1 MESSALACKMPPRP
15 PPRVPT
21 SDRIALPGTPMTAKP
36 RLSFWQI
43 WNMSFGFLGI
53 QFGFALQGGF
63 MSRIFQTLGAEK
75 DALPLLWIAAPLTGL
90 LVQPVIGYFSDRTW
104 HPRLGRRRPYFLA
117 GAILSSIALVF
128 MPHSPTLWIAAGLL
142 WVLDASINISM
153 EPFRALVADKLP
165 ESQRSYGF
173 VLQTLIIGIGTWVA
187 SNLPWFITQLGV
199 SNEAGPGVV
208 PPSVKIAF
216 AIGAFVFMASILV
229 TILTTREYPPDDL
242 ERFHADKRAQDNVAS
257 EIARHVA
264 HMPAQMRRLGMVQF
278 FSWLA
283 FFAMWSMATPGLTEH
298 VFNAPAPDP
307 AAFDMAVPA
316 QAAAFQSANA
326 AFQDAADLVGS
337 YMGYYGLSSMLV
349 ALLLSFYAA
358 RFPLNRKAVHAG
370 SLVLG
375 GVGFLSMWWVP
386 HPAWLIASFALVG
399 VAWASILS
407 MPYALL
413 SSHVPAEK
421 MGIYMGIFNMFIV
434 VPQIVAA
441 TLLGPALRA
450 FFANE
455 AIFAL
460 VISGV
465 SLLLAALALARVH
478 ETPDAAAPISSQ
490 AH

>member
-1 MESSALACKMPPRP
+1 M
-15 PPRVPT
+15 
-21 SDRIALPGTPMTAKP
+21 TPKP
-36 RLSFWQI
+36 QLSFWQI

-75 DALPLLWIAAPLTGL
+75 DSLPLLWIAAPLTGL
-90 LVQPVIGYFSDRTW
+90 LVQPIIGWFSDRTW
-104 HPRLGRRRPYFLA
+104 HPLLGRRRPYFLI
-117 GAILSSIALVF
+117 GAVLSSIALVF
-128 MPHSPTLWIAAGLL
+128 MPHSPALWVAAGLL

-165 ESQRSYGF
+165 EQQRSYGF

-187 SNLPWFITQLGV
+187 SNLPWFVAQMGV
-199 SNEAGPGVV
+199 PNEAGPGVV

-229 TILTTREYPPDDL
+229 TVFTTREYPPEDL
-242 ERFHADKRAQDNVAS
+242 EAFRREKRDQGNF
-257 EIARHVA
+257 IAGIVHHVA
-264 HMPAQMRRLGMVQF
+264 HMPAQMRRLGAVQF

-298 VFNAPAPDP
+298 VFKAPAPDP
-307 AAFDMAVPA
+307 AAFDMSVPA

-326 AFQDAADLVGS
+326 AFQNAADLVGS

-358 RFPLNRKAVHAG
+358 RFPLNRKAVHFG
-370 SLVLG
+370 SLLLG
-375 GVGFLSMWWVP
+375 GIGFLSMWFVP
-386 HPAWLIASFALVG
+386 QPSWLILSFALVG
-399 VAWASILS
+399 VSWASILS

-413 SSHVPAEK
+413 SSHVPADR

-434 VPQIVAA
+434 IPQIVAA
-441 TLLGPALRA
+441 TLLGPALRH
-450 FFANE
+450 FFGNQP
-455 AIFAL
+455 IYAL
-460 VISGV
+460 VISGA
-465 SLLLAALALARVH
+465 SLVVGALCLARVR
-478 ETPDAAAPISSQ
+478 EAAYQDTPT
-490 AH
+490 AHLQQVH